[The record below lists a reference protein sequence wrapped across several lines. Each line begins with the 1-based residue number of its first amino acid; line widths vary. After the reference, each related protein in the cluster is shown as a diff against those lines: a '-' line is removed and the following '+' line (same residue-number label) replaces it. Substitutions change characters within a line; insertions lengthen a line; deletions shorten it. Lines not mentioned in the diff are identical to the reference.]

1 MKATTGTVELIETG
15 GETGVQHQ
23 RAIPRAYQGRRVAH
37 PHSSSLTIIHTG
49 RESPGSSSA

>member
-37 PHSSSLTIIHTG
+37 SLAINHYSH
-49 RESPGSSSA
+49 RP